1 MIYVFLPAYNEEA
14 ALPKLVKK
22 FDDEFKKSGEA
33 YRIVVVD
40 DGSRDRTVEAAT
52 ALSKQYPL
60 EILRHE
66 VNQGLGR
73 TVIDGF
79 RHTAKISSPDDLIIS
94 MDCDDTHDPKYMH
107 AAISKIRE
115 GYDLVIL
122 SRYQKGGGEEGL
134 SAFRSFTS
142 RCAGSFLKVFFPIRG
157 VWEYSCGYRVYRASA
172 LKRVIEFFGDKF
184 IEFPHMGFVAVP
196 ELLLKFRMLGLRIG
210 EVPFRLR
217 YDQKAGKSK
226 MNVGRT
232 ISGYMALVSRFWG
245 RRPSGQK
252 A

>member
-1 MIYVFLPAYNEEA
+1 MIYVFLPAYNEEE
-14 ALPKLVKK
+14 ALPRLVEK
-22 FDDEFKKSGEA
+22 FDREFKKSGEA

-40 DGSRDRTVEAAT
+40 DGSRDGTAAA
-52 ALSKQYPL
+52 ALKLAQTYPL
-60 EILRHE
+60 ELLKHE
-66 VNQGLGR
+66 VNQGLGQ

-79 RHTAKISSPDDLIIS
+79 RHTAKIASADDLIIS
-94 MDCDDTHDPKYMH
+94 MDCDDTHDPKYLH
-107 AAISKIRE
+107 EAVKKIRE

-172 LKRVIEFFGDKF
+172 MKRVIEVLGDKF
-184 IEFPHMGFVAVP
+184 VEFPHMGFVAVP
-196 ELLLKFRMLGLRIG
+196 EILLKFRMLGMRIS

-217 YDQKAGKSK
+217 YDQKKGRSK

-232 ISGYMALVSRFWG
+232 ISGYMALVFRFWG
-245 RRPSGQK
+245 RHPRGQK